1 MTLPDVVCG
10 DRSIDPIAASLF
22 APDAGY
28 SSRVHHRPC
37 IKRKPQDAW
46 MSKVKSRKPA
56 DQESEAIAR
65 PGEGGRTGGSRSD
78 RLRTRAAWMYFV
90 EQMTQNE
97 IADVLG
103 VGRVSVVRMLAE
115 ARARNEVKISI
126 EGELAEITRLE
137 RALEKRFSLDRA
149 VVAPLTDPKADP
161 IPVIG
166 AATGQ
171 YVCELMAA
179 GMSVGVGWGRT
190 LSATLPY
197 IRPRPLA
204 DFKVIS
210 LLGGI
215 GVARQFNPAEFA
227 WRYAQLFQGDGY
239 LIPAPAVVDSPE
251 TKRAL
256 IERCGL
262 SEVFAM
268 ADTLDAVLVSV
279 GGIASATIPYRGGYL
294 SETERE
300 TLAGKGAVGDILFH
314 FYDRHGRLVDHP
326 INELVMSVD
335 VDRLRR
341 ARLRIL
347 TSGGAEKIEA
357 LLGAM
362 QLVEPT
368 VFITDEE
375 SAKEMLRLAESA
387 DGRRR

>member
-1 MTLPDVVCG
+1 
-10 DRSIDPIAASLF
+10 
-22 APDAGY
+22 
-28 SSRVHHRPC
+28 
-37 IKRKPQDAW
+37 
-46 MSKVKSRKPA
+46 MSKAKTRKAAVDEIEA
-56 DQESEAIAR
+56 DGR
-65 PGEGGRTGGSRSD
+65 PGEAVRNGPAANNRSD

-137 RALEKRFSLDRA
+137 RALEKRFSLERA
-149 VVAPLTDPKADP
+149 VVAPLTAVEADP

-166 AATGQ
+166 AATGH
-171 YVCELMAA
+171 YVSEVMAS

-197 IRPRPLA
+197 IRPRALT

-210 LLGGI
+210 LLGGV
-215 GVARQFNPAEFA
+215 GVARRFNPAEFA
-227 WRYAQLFQGDGY
+227 WRYAQLFQGEGY

-251 TKRAL
+251 TKKAL

-262 SEVFAM
+262 SEIFSM

-300 TLAGKGAVGDILFH
+300 ALASKGAVGDLLFH
-314 FYDRHGRLVDHP
+314 FYNHEGRLIEHP

-341 ARLRIL
+341 ARMRIL
-347 TSGGAEKIEA
+347 TSGGREKIEA

-375 SAKEMLRLAESA
+375 SAKEILRLTEIIQAPPLA
-387 DGRRR
+387 KAR